1 MGIVT
6 EKNVIT
12 QEELNEL
19 QDHLN
24 KSQTLTLELG
34 EIELVKLQ
42 LETRYEVA
50 KKLLTELTE
59 KEQKINKAITN
70 KYGKISLDYKTGE
83 YTKID

>member
-6 EKNVIT
+6 EKYVIT

-34 EIELVKLQ
+34 EIELVKIQ
-42 LETRYEVA
+42 TETRYEAA
-50 KKLLTELTE
+50 KKTLAELIK
-59 KEQKINKAITN
+59 KEQEINKAITD

-83 YTKID
+83 YTKLN

>member
-42 LETRYEVA
+42 LETRYEAA

-59 KEQKINKAITN
+59 KEQKINKAITD

-83 YTKID
+83 YTKLD

>member
-19 QDHLN
+19 QEHLN
-24 KSQTLTLELG
+24 QSQTLTLELG

-42 LETRYEVA
+42 LETRYETA
-50 KKLLTELTE
+50 KKTLVELTK
-59 KEQKINKAITN
+59 KEQEMNKTITD

-83 YTKID
+83 YTKLD

>member
-19 QDHLN
+19 QEHLN
-24 KSQTLTLELG
+24 QSQTLTLELG

-42 LETRYEVA
+42 LETRYEAA
-50 KKLLTELTE
+50 KKLLTELTK
-59 KEQKINKAITN
+59 KEQKINKAITD

>member
-19 QDHLN
+19 QEHLN
-24 KSQTLTLELG
+24 QSQTLTLELG
-34 EIELVKLQ
+34 EIELIKLQ
-42 LETRYEVA
+42 LEVRYETA
-50 KKLLTELTE
+50 KKILAELTE
-59 KEQKINKAITN
+59 KEKEMNKTITD

>member
-19 QDHLN
+19 QEHLN
-24 KSQTLTLELG
+24 QSQTLTLELG

-42 LETRYEVA
+42 LEIRYEAA
-50 KKLLTELTE
+50 KKILAELTE
-59 KEQKINKAITN
+59 KEQLEKWENIITEEVAQAIMN
-70 KYGKISLDYKTGE
+70 SLLALE
-83 YTKID
+83 EN

>member
-6 EKNVIT
+6 EKNVLT
-12 QEELNEL
+12 QEELQNL
-19 QDHLN
+19 QEHLN
-24 KSQTLTLELG
+24 QSQTLTLELG

-42 LETRYEVA
+42 LETRYEAA

-59 KEQKINKAITN
+59 KEQKINKAITD

>member
-12 QEELNEL
+12 QEELQNL
-19 QDHLN
+19 QEHLN
-24 KSQTLTLELG
+24 QSQTLTLELG
-34 EIELVKLQ
+34 EIELIKIQ

-50 KKLLTELTE
+50 KKLLIELTE
-59 KEQKINKAITN
+59 KEQEINKVITD

>member
-42 LETRYEVA
+42 LEIRYETA
-50 KKLLTELTE
+50 KKTLVELTK
-59 KEQKINKAITN
+59 KEQEMNKTITD

-83 YTKID
+83 YTKLD

>member
-12 QEELNEL
+12 QEELQNL
-19 QDHLN
+19 QEHLN
-24 KSQTLTLELG
+24 QSQTLTLELG

-42 LETRYEVA
+42 LEIRYEVA

-59 KEQKINKAITN
+59 KEQEINKAITD

>member
-59 KEQKINKAITN
+59 KEQKINKAITD
-70 KYGKISLDYKTGE
+70 KYGKISPDYKTGE

>member
-42 LETRYEVA
+42 LEIRYEAA
-50 KKLLTELTE
+50 KKILVELTK
-59 KEQKINKAITN
+59 KEQEMNKAITD

-83 YTKID
+83 YTKLD

>member
-42 LETRYEVA
+42 LETRYEAA
-50 KKLLTELTE
+50 KKILAELTK
-59 KEQKINKAITN
+59 KEQEMNKAITN

-83 YTKID
+83 YTKLD

>member
-24 KSQTLTLELG
+24 QSQTLTLELG

-42 LETRYEVA
+42 LEIRYEVA

-59 KEQKINKAITN
+59 KEQEINKAITD

>member
-19 QDHLN
+19 QEHLN
-24 KSQTLTLELG
+24 QSQTLTLELG

-59 KEQKINKAITN
+59 KEQKINKAITD

>member
-42 LETRYEVA
+42 LEIRYETA
-50 KKLLTELTE
+50 KKILAELTE
-59 KEQKINKAITN
+59 KEQEMNKTITD

>member
-42 LETRYEVA
+42 LETRYEAA
-50 KKLLTELTE
+50 KKILVELTK
-59 KEQKINKAITN
+59 KEQEMNKAITD

-83 YTKID
+83 YTKLD

>member
-42 LETRYEVA
+42 LEERYKAA
-50 KKLLTELTE
+50 KKTLAELTT
-59 KEQKINKAITN
+59 KEQEMNKAITN

-83 YTKID
+83 YTKLD

>member
-24 KSQTLTLELG
+24 KSQALTLELG

-42 LETRYEVA
+42 LETRYETA
-50 KKLLTELTE
+50 KKTLVELTK
-59 KEQKINKAITN
+59 KEQEMNKTITD

-83 YTKID
+83 YTKLD

>member
-42 LETRYEVA
+42 LEIRYETA
-50 KKLLTELTE
+50 KKILTELTE
-59 KEQKINKAITN
+59 KEQEMNKTITD

-83 YTKID
+83 YTKLD

>member
-34 EIELVKLQ
+34 EIELIKLQ
-42 LETRYEVA
+42 LETRYEAA
-50 KKLLTELTE
+50 KKILAELTK
-59 KEQKINKAITN
+59 KEQEINKAITD

-83 YTKID
+83 YTKLN

>member
-34 EIELVKLQ
+34 EIELIKLQ
-42 LETRYEVA
+42 LEVRYEEA
-50 KKLLTELTE
+50 KKILAELTK
-59 KEQKINKAITN
+59 KEQEMNKTITD

-83 YTKID
+83 YTKLD

>member
-12 QEELNEL
+12 QEELQNL
-19 QDHLN
+19 QEHLN
-24 KSQTLTLELG
+24 QSQTLTLELG

-42 LETRYEVA
+42 LETRYEAA
-50 KKLLTELTE
+50 KKLLIELTE
-59 KEQKINKAITN
+59 KEQKINKAITD

>member
-6 EKNVIT
+6 EKNVLT
-12 QEELNEL
+12 QEELQNL
-19 QDHLN
+19 QEHLN
-24 KSQTLTLELG
+24 QSQTLTLELG

-42 LETRYEVA
+42 LETRYKAA
-50 KKLLTELTE
+50 KKTLVELTK
-59 KEQKINKAITN
+59 KEQEINKAITD

>member
-12 QEELNEL
+12 QEELQNL
-19 QDHLN
+19 QEHLN
-24 KSQTLTLELG
+24 QSQALTLELG

-42 LETRYEVA
+42 LETRYEAA

-59 KEQKINKAITN
+59 KEQKINKAITD

>member
-34 EIELVKLQ
+34 EIELVKIQ
-42 LETRYEVA
+42 IEMRYEEA
-50 KKLLTELTE
+50 KKILAELTK
-59 KEQKINKAITN
+59 KEQKINKTITD

-83 YTKID
+83 YTKLD